1 MDSKVE
7 NIKLAV
13 AINNTAYIKDLVGR
27 KVRRLRT
34 TAGFSQQALADNSGI
49 FRTYLSRLESGAANP
64 TISVLE
70 ALANSLQVEVAEL
83 FSE

>member
-1 MDSKVE
+1 VDST
-7 NIKLAV
+7 KLQIV
-13 AINNTAYIKDLVGR
+13 YIKDIVGS

-34 TAGFSQQALADNSGI
+34 MAGFSQQVLADKSGI

-64 TISVLE
+64 TITVLE